1 MARTSAKILLETAR
15 TWLQTRW
22 RASRLVTREAIEQHR
37 ERHVRRFLDEVAPRA
52 EAFRDLAGKPLEDF
66 PRMDKARLMAGFHRY
81 NRFGIRAEDAWA
93 AMENGN
99 TLHGCHVGASTG
111 TSGNRGLYLVNPMER
126 ARWLGVMLA
135 KTGIDILRT
144 RQRVA
149 ILLPTNSQLYETA
162 NESGRLQLVFFDLNE
177 GVAAHA
183 EALSSF
189 DPTVLVATPHVLSLL
204 ADMDIALN
212 PEVIFSGAEVLD
224 PTDRKKIET
233 RFQRTVREIYMAT
246 EGLFA
251 VACSHGRLHLTEDVM
266 AFDWDSQPDLPG
278 LLAPVITDFSR
289 TSQIMV
295 RYQMNDLL
303 RLSDTPCPCGSA
315 LQVIDEI
322 VGRRDDIFDL
332 PGTDGRTS
340 VTPDI
345 IRNAIIRTSPR
356 IEDFR
361 VTQSGE
367 AAIYL
372 TLPEACADLTGDAA
386 QALNTLFARLGANA
400 DITAHAAPLVSPQ
413 TRKLRR
419 VVREWQGPA

>member
-15 TWLQTRW
+15 TWLQTRR
-22 RASRLVTREAIEQHR
+22 RASRLATREVIERHR
-37 ERHVRRFLDEVAPRA
+37 ERQLGRFLKKVAPRA

-93 AMENGN
+93 AMEHGN

-111 TSGNRGLYLVNPMER
+111 TSGNRGLYLVDPMER

-189 DPTVLVATPHVLSLL
+189 DPTVLVATPHVLTLL

-266 AFDWDSQPDLPG
+266 AFEWDSQPDLPG
-278 LLAPVITDFSR
+278 LLAPVITDYSR
-289 TSQIMV
+289 TSQMMV

-315 LQVIDEI
+315 LQAVDEI

-332 PGTDGRTS
+332 PGTAARIP

-361 VTQSGE
+361 VTQTGE
-367 AAIYL
+367 AEIAL
-372 TLPEACADLTGDAA
+372 ALPEACSDLTGDAA

-400 DITAHAAPLVSPQ
+400 DITAQTAPLVSPQ

>member
-1 MARTSAKILLETAR
+1 MARTSATILLETAR

-22 RASRLVTREAIEQHR
+22 RASRLDSRRAIERHR
-37 ERHVRRFLDEVAPRA
+37 ERQLGRFLKTVAPRA
-52 EAFRDLAGKPLEDF
+52 EAFRDLAGKPLGKF
-66 PRMDKARLMAGFHRY
+66 PRMDKATLMAGFHRY
-81 NRFGIRAEDAWA
+81 NRLGISAEEAWA
-93 AMENGN
+93 AMERGE

-177 GVAAHA
+177 GVAAHK
-183 EALSSF
+183 EALARF
-189 DPTVLVATPHVLSLL
+189 DPTLLVATPHVLTLL
-204 ADMDIALN
+204 ADMDIALR
-212 PEVIFSGAEVLD
+212 PGVIFSGAEVLD
-224 PTDRKKIET
+224 TTDRKKIET

-246 EGLFA
+246 EGLLA

-266 AFDWDSQPDLPG
+266 AFEWDSQADLPG

-289 TSQIMV
+289 TSQMMV

-303 RLSDTPCPCGSA
+303 RLSATPCPCGSA
-315 LQVIDEI
+315 LQAVNEI

-332 PGTDGRTS
+332 AGTAGRIP

-361 VTQSGE
+361 VTQTGE
-367 AAIYL
+367 AEISLAL
-372 TLPEACADLTGDAA
+372 TEACVDLTGDAT
-386 QALNTLFARLGANA
+386 QALKALFLRLGTNP
-400 DITAHAAPLVSPQ
+400 DITAHTAPLVSPQ

-419 VVREWQGPA
+419 VVRDWQGPA